1 MKKHLKIFL
10 SMLLL
15 FQLTIAAKGSSTS
28 NSSPLLCIP
37 SDHSYTAEVEMLIEG
52 KATGGLIIFYNNRY
66 NSGILA
72 DSENI
77 LANLRSRQF
86 VTESNVINN
95 YVFLRLKNINNTVDM
110 YYNNDGEKWTR
121 IQNSIE
127 VSSMHHNVL
136 SGFMSLRIGLCA
148 IGKGRVTFKKFI
160 YKPII

>member
-86 VTESNVINN
+86 VTE
-95 YVFLRLKNINNTVDM
+95 INNTVDM